1 MEDISTYSSDTSGWK
16 RAFYGCL
23 ITGLVLLVVAI
34 LAIVFGAKQFVKYG
48 ISSDITEYISIV
60 EKSDLDADRKQD
72 LQHRFER
79 IRDRA
84 RQGQLVG
91 FWVWLDYDE
100 SISNLIDD
108 GTITESDLAALTRE
122 LDRLEH
128 TR

>member
-1 MEDISTYSSDTSGWK
+1 M
-16 RAFYGCL
+16 
-23 ITGLVLLVVAI
+23 ITGLVLLLVVI
-34 LAIVFGAKQFVKYG
+34 LAIVLGAKQFVTYG
-48 ISSDITEYISIV
+48 ISSDITEYIRMV
-60 EKSDLDADRKQD
+60 EKSDLDADTKQD

-100 SISNLIDD
+100 SIRNLIDD
-108 GTITESDLAALTRE
+108 GTITESDLASLTRE
-122 LDRLEH
+122 LERLEH